1 MRLIIFIETYRNDS
15 SFFSRKWNWDELPLV
30 PRKTWNCVIKI
41 GMKKGKKYFVT
52 DTTIFFTQKLHTSV
66 YINDHALYSFTFH
79 SFYIYSV
86 VAFFIFWLKCNK
98 QIIFVMKYGVILYQT
113 DKHCVPPFIIYKK
126 KQLLIFI
133 FCFKQIKVVEAKN
146 CFCIRFTSFPGVL
159 I

>member
-1 MRLIIFIETYRNDS
+1 MICHKRWFYLRNNYSYSVYECIKTSLYNQITHLLLKVSKRLQH
-15 SFFSRKWNWDELPLV
+15 FSWKWIWYELPLV

-66 YINDHALYSFTFH
+66 YINDHALYSFTFY

-113 DKHCVPPFIIYKK
+113 DKHCLP
-126 KQLLIFI
+126 
-133 FCFKQIKVVEAKN
+133 
-146 CFCIRFTSFPGVL
+146 
-159 I
+159 